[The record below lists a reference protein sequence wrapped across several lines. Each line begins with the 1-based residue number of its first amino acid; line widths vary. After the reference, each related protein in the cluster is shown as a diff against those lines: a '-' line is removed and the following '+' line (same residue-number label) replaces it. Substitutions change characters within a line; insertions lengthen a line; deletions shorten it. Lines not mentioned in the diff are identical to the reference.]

1 MSFLHLNSPV
11 GGEPASSAWTR
22 SLAYEKLVILALWAC
37 HSDILAGMPKVIADF
52 EESHAT
58 EIAEAVS
65 GWQSIEEKALA
76 LGWSSDRALGK
87 SRGQYL

>member
-22 SLAYEKLVILALWAC
+22 SLAYERLVILALWAC
-37 HSDILAGMPKVIADF
+37 HSDILAGMPKVIADL

-76 LGWSSDRALGK
+76 PGWSPDRALGK